1 MATQQV
7 GWAGRLGEKA
17 GKRRHRHREQASL
30 DPLSA
35 ISLPGGKGFAAA
47 AVYKCTHLVKYKKPT
62 KCTGILHE
70 YSNINAPE
78 PAHIHGVF
86 SVLSESLHMNSL
98 TLLINFHNNPMR

>member
-7 GWAGRLGEKA
+7 GWAGRLGEKP
-17 GKRRHRHREQASL
+17 GKRRHRHGEQASL

-35 ISLPGGKGFAAA
+35 ISLPGGKEFAAA

-62 KCTGILHE
+62 KCTGILHG

-78 PAHIHGVF
+78 TSSHSWNILGA
-86 SVLSESLHMNSL
+86 ESLRMDSL
-98 TLLINFHNNPMR
+98 ALLINFHNNPMR